1 MCFDFAKHGR
11 PKVPIRKLSPS
22 GSIKTEVHAPGFY
35 GFAEQNL
42 FYTCAKRTEKAR
54 RRRAF
59 FASLRDAAPQ
69 RGALSP
75 AVFRQNRNRQGRRT
89 AVRRIKFP
97 IKVQLC
103 RTFIPLPA
111 PRRRGRPCRAGA
123 RGVSFSVS
131 PEPKT
136 YPGGTASPLDECA
149 QRTKFVIV
157 RGFVTGG
164 SMPALSIT
172 LSIHAMLRPSFS
184 MTSTPSVS
192 CMTSPLSAPWTAFQ

>member
-1 MCFDFAKHGR
+1 MLPVFMILHSKIYFMRAPAR
-11 PKVPIRKLSPS
+11 QRKYR
-22 GSIKTEVHAPGFY
+22 IKELYRQTE
-35 GFAEQNL
+35 
-42 FYTCAKRTEKAR
+42 
-54 RRRAF
+54 
-59 FASLRDAAPQ
+59 APQ
-69 RGALSP
+69 RGAIPCHISAKP
-75 AVFRQNRNRQGRRT
+75 KQAGQAHRSAPHKIPQESQG
-89 AVRRIKFP
+89 VY
-97 IKVQLC
+97 L
-103 RTFIPLPA
+103 TFLPLPA
-111 PRRRGRPCRAGA
+111 PYPRAPSLAPSGQFTLWRRGLVRRADE

-136 YPGGTASPLDECA
+136 YPGGTESPLDECA

-164 SMPALSIT
+164 SMPALSMT

>member
-35 GFAEQNL
+35 E
-42 FYTCAKRTEKAR
+42 
-54 RRRAF
+54 
-59 FASLRDAAPQ
+59 FASKFYYKRARSARERHAVGVPFLRPS
-69 RGALSP
+69 GTLSP
-75 AVFRQNRNRQGRRT
+75 AVFRLRRNRQGRRT

-131 PEPKT
+131 PEPEG
-136 YPGGTASPLDECA
+136 YPGGTESPLEER
-149 QRTKFVIV
+149 QRIKFVIV

-192 CMTSPLSAPWTAFQ
+192 CMTSPLSAPCTAFQ

>member
-1 MCFDFAKHGR
+1 MCFDFAKHRR

-35 GFAEQNL
+35 E
-42 FYTCAKRTEKAR
+42 
-54 RRRAF
+54 
-59 FASLRDAAPQ
+59 FASKFYLIRAQSARKRHADSVPFS
-69 RGALSP
+69 RPFGALSP
-75 AVFRQNRNRQGRRT
+75 AVFRQSRNRQGRRT

-136 YPGGTASPLDECA
+136 YPGGG
-149 QRTKFVIV
+149 QRPPWNPRQRIKFVIV
-157 RGFVTGG
+157 RCPVAGG
-164 SMPALSIT
+164 SMPALSMT

-192 CMTSPLSAPWTAFQ
+192 CMTSPLSAP

>member
-1 MCFDFAKHGR
+1 MCFDFAKHRR

-35 GFAEQNL
+35 E
-42 FYTCAKRTEKAR
+42 
-54 RRRAF
+54 
-59 FASLRDAAPQ
+59 FASKFYLIRAQSARKRHADSVPFS
-69 RGALSP
+69 RPFGALSP
-75 AVFRQNRNRQGRRT
+75 AVFRQSRNRQGRRT

-123 RGVSFSVS
+123 RGVSPPVS
-131 PEPKT
+131 PEPEG
-136 YPGGTASPLDECA
+136 YPGGTESPLEER
-149 QRTKFVIV
+149 QRIKFVIV
-157 RGFVTGG
+157 RCPVSGG
-164 SMPALSIT
+164 SMPALSMT

-192 CMTSPLSAPWTAFQ
+192 CMTSPFSAPCTAFQ